1 LKLQSKILGDLMY
14 STPKK
19 IGSMEIKNR
28 FVRSATFEGMATE
41 DGCVTDKHVTLY
53 ENLAKGGAEL
63 IVTGYVYVQE
73 SGKSFEKQ
81 AGVSNDN
88 FIPGLSKIAE
98 TIHENGENC
107 KVALQVA
114 HCGRQS
120 RLLENTI
127 APSAIEEKLTRKI
140 PREMTR
146 EEKQSTI
153 DAFAQAIRRAKEAGF
168 DAVQLHGAHGYIITQ
183 FLSPYINK
191 RTDDYGGS
199 IENRTKFLEDVYLK
213 SVELV
218 GKDFPIFI
226 KMNGVDFIE
235 GGTTIEESSEVAK
248 RLEKI
253 GYAAIEVSA
262 GIWEVAKLRKKDLG
276 WKPTFLPESR
286 MFVGRMNEPAYNL
299 PYAKAFK
306 EVLDIPVILVGGI
319 NSITLLE
326 KILSDESADFV
337 SLSRPLVREPNL
349 PNRWIKGIGNDLA
362 DCEYCNGCLSTT
374 ASGGLF
380 CAKIHET
387 NPFT

>member
-1 LKLQSKILGDLMY
+1 MY
-14 STPKK
+14 SKPKK
-19 IGSMEIKNR
+19 IGSLEIKNR

-41 DGCVTDKHVTLY
+41 DGYVTDKHVTLY
-53 ENLAKGGAEL
+53 EDLAKGGAGL
-63 IVTGYVYVQE
+63 IITGYCYVQE
-73 SGKSFEKQ
+73 SGQSFENQ
-81 AGVSNDN
+81 TGVSSDD
-88 FIPGLSKIAE
+88 FIPGLSKIAKAV
-98 TIHENGENC
+98 HESGENC
-107 KVALQVA
+107 KVALQIA
-114 HCGRQS
+114 HCGHQS
-120 RLLENTI
+120 RFLENTI
-127 APSAIEEKLTRKI
+127 SSSAMEEKLTRKI

-146 EEKQSTI
+146 EEIQGTI

-168 DAVQLHGAHGYIITQ
+168 DAVQLHGAHGYLITQ
-183 FLSPYINK
+183 FLSPHINK

-199 IENRTKFLEDVYLK
+199 LEKRTKFLEEIYQR

-235 GGTTIEESSEVAK
+235 GGTTIEESTEVAK
-248 RLEKI
+248 RLEQI

-286 MFVGRMNEPAYNL
+286 MFIGKMNEPAYNL

-306 EVLDIPVILVGGI
+306 KVLDIPVILIGGI
-319 NSITLLE
+319 NSITLVE
-326 KILSDESADFV
+326 QILSDESADFI
-337 SLSRPLVREPNL
+337 SLSRPLIREPDL
-349 PNRWIKGIGNDLA
+349 PNRWMKGIGNNTV

-380 CAKIHET
+380 CAKLQES
-387 NPFT
+387 NPYS